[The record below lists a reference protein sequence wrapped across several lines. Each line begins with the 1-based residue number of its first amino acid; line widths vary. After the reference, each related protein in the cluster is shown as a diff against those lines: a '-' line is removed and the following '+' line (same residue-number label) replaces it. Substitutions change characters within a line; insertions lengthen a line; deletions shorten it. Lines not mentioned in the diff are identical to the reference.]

1 MAQVQ
6 LVVLGRCML
15 LAKVS
20 IRGIVVIDLV
30 SLAQWVPDELM
41 SEAIARAP
49 SPERFAVSMC
59 RLYGDRGRW
68 ER

>member
-1 MAQVQ
+1 
-6 LVVLGRCML
+6 ML

-30 SLAQWVPDELM
+30 SLAQWVPDALM

-49 SPERFAVSMC
+49 NPERFAVSMC